1 MFITTK
7 KKFEYR
13 QLRSGDRNFNFSPD
27 GIVLVPRAGFEI
39 SLQCPREYRLI
50 IQECIDKIETYKIP
64 VGHSP
69 SSELACEWTYDAL
82 KDIRDDIK
90 ETFGIKDE

>member
-1 MFITTK
+1 MNEKIRELAEQSGFFPVPDETEYDL
-7 KKFEYR
+7 EYR
-13 QLRSGDRNFNFSPD
+13 AENVRYEVF
-27 GIVLVPRAGFEI
+27 AH
-39 SLQCPREYRLI
+39 LI

-90 ETFGIKDE
+90 ATFGIKDE